1 MTPWCPEDM
10 ERTKP
15 RRAGDIFGGLVDFL
29 SWLVHGARVAAEQS
43 AAEVPRGFP
52 RAWGD
57 GTSSEGD

>member
-15 RRAGDIFGGLVDFL
+15 PRAGDIFGGLVNFF

-43 AAEVPRGFP
+43 AAQV
-52 RAWGD
+52 GD